1 MTKSNKL
8 LFIALGTGVV
18 AALFVVH
25 RSNERRMQQLEHQLR
40 ATMDQQAS
48 LGDETAASERRQV
61 AALAASLT
69 AASRTPAA
77 PISQPIAAESPGADE
92 SSTQQEAAKKEIT
105 PEVRA
110 ARVDASFALQQVDP
124 VWAHDTERT
133 IGKALAQS
141 VGTASL
147 ESLECKKTMC
157 KARFRH
163 DDQEHLTSFLDK
175 LVGSSESVWKGEIY
189 SYRDAAGADGVVRNS
204 IYFWKEGVQSEET
217 STL

>member
-8 LFIALGTGVV
+8 FFITVGTGVV
-18 AALFVVH
+18 AALFVMH
-25 RSNERRMQQLEHQLR
+25 RMNDRRMREVEHQLR
-40 ATMDQQAS
+40 ATMDQQAN
-48 LGDETAASERRQV
+48 LGDETAASERRQA

-69 AASRTPAA
+69 AASRMPAA
-77 PISQPIAAESPGADE
+77 SASQPAIEAASAATESKD
-92 SSTQQEAAKKEIT
+92 QETAKKEIT

-124 VWAHDTERT
+124 VWAHDAERT
-133 IGKALAQS
+133 IGKALSQS
-141 VGTASL
+141 VGTAAM

-163 DDQEHLTSFLDK
+163 DDQEQLTNFLDK
-175 LVGSSESVWKGEIY
+175 LVGSSEAVWKGEIY
-189 SYRDAAGADGVVRNS
+189 SYRDPAGADGVVRNS

-217 STL
+217 TTL